1 MLNKN
6 FGRSHGQAY
15 IMYAEIG
22 RACVPFAA
30 FHLREQVEA
39 AVAGKPWLSYTEA
52 TVHTSYMGERTARVL
67 VVTDVAADADEFV
80 CTLVGNNWDLSHVA
94 CTGSKSVPVGRMPT
108 KQEVQNI
115 LSDVYDGQTDSDFF
129 EFAKEWLVERF

>member
-1 MLNKN
+1 MSGKI
-6 FGRSHGQAY
+6 FGRSHGRAY
-15 IMYAEIG
+15 IVYAEVG

-30 FHLREQVEA
+30 FHLRSQVEA
-39 AVAGKPWLSYTEA
+39 AMAEKPWASYVEA

-67 VVTDVAADADEFV
+67 VVTDVAADADDFV

-94 CTGSKSVPVGRMPT
+94 CTGSKNIPVGRMPT
-108 KQEVQNI
+108 KQEAHEL

-129 EFAKEWLVERF
+129 EFTKEWLEEKF